1 MSDSTIP
8 VVNSVEKSTADVA
21 GDDKRNADSAVSGV
35 VPKSELLVAC
45 PVHSL
50 SILMCALLVGEVE
63 DLKDSLGGGETV
75 DNEAGVTTRGAKN
88 DAYAQEKEVDKLDL

>member
-1 MSDSTIP
+1 
-8 VVNSVEKSTADVA
+8 
-21 GDDKRNADSAVSGV
+21 
-35 VPKSELLVAC
+35 
-45 PVHSL
+45 
-50 SILMCALLVGEVE
+50 MCALLVGEVE

>member
-1 MSDSTIP
+1 MTTRGTLTLLSLELFP
-8 VVNSVEKSTADVA
+8 
-21 GDDKRNADSAVSGV
+21 RVS
-35 VPKSELLVAC
+35 C
-45 PVHSL
+45 RSL
-50 SILMCALLVGEVE
+50 PCSFAFDTDAALLIGEVE

>member
-1 MSDSTIP
+1 MS
-8 VVNSVEKSTADVA
+8 
-21 GDDKRNADSAVSGV
+21 RR
-35 VPKSELLVAC
+35 
-45 PVHSL
+45 SL
-50 SILMCALLVGEVE
+50 PCSFAFDTDAALLIGEVE